1 MYGTAKKK
9 NHVRTLTSI
18 RPKDYIVLIRVV
30 PTLEKVEEKVFC
42 LKVDVTSVRSRWYC
56 GS

>member
-42 LKVDVTSVRSRWYC
+42 LKVDVTSVRSR
-56 GS
+56 